1 MVCEIGGV
9 KMDRYLNKHVIMY
22 AVAFAALYG
31 IVKFVVMPMLTGH
44 P

>member
-1 MVCEIGGV
+1 MVGEIGGV